1 MGSDRRSHPVKM
13 RSKERQ
19 RGITAIGLLIM
30 VCVFGVIGMA
40 VLKITPLYLQHMR
53 LATIMDDVHDELG
66 GTGTTPAGIRAA
78 LSRHFTV
85 EGLRLPPE
93 EIKIAQSRN
102 GYQLHI
108 EHESRAPFFADI
120 WFLLVFDKQVEIQR

>member
-1 MGSDRRSHPVKM
+1 MGPDRRSHRMKM
-13 RSKERQ
+13 ESRQRQ

-30 VCVFGVIGMA
+30 VCVFGVIGIA
-40 VLKITPLYLQHMR
+40 VMRITPLYLQHMR
-53 LATIMDDVHDELG
+53 LQTIMDDVHDELG

-85 EGLRLPPE
+85 ESLNIPSE
-93 EIKIAQSRN
+93 EIKITQSRN
-102 GYQLHI
+102 GYQLRI
-108 EHESRAPFFADI
+108 AHESRAPFVADI